1 MSIATPDFAHV
12 EPVMTK
18 LEAGKQVV
26 VEKPLATITAE
37 AEAMVRAAREKG
49 LKRTHNRGNPD
60 YSNIRDSV
68 QSGQIGNPKMACGWS
83 P

>member
-1 MSIATPDFAHV
+1 VSIATPDFAHV

-37 AEAMVRAAREKG
+37 AEAMVRAAREK
-49 LKRTHNRGNPD
+49 
-60 YSNIRDSV
+60 
-68 QSGQIGNPKMACGWS
+68 A
-83 P
+83 